1 MAPEPRALKPQFPG
15 DVAVAG
21 GFIFWQSVPIYTGME
36 GVLIVSGVLSCPP
49 SLLHV
54 SAVRAEPDSFPSRL
68 LSRTRWWRAST
79 EKRLK

>member
-1 MAPEPRALKPQFPG
+1 MKRHRKCGAVVEPWETAPEPRALKPQFPG

-21 GFIFWQSVPIYTGME
+21 GFIFWQSVPICTGME

-54 SAVRAEPDSFPSRL
+54 SAV
-68 LSRTRWWRAST
+68 
-79 EKRLK
+79 